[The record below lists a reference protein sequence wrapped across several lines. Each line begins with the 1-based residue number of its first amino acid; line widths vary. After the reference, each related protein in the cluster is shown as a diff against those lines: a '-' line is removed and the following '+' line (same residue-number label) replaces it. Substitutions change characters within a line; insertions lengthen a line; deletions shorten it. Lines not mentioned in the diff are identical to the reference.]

1 MKYLY
6 GLLTLALVF
15 AAPAF
20 AGKIYGSISEGGKPA
35 TILHGGHYDDVYV
48 KTSQGWRIKSRTYVR
63 SEIGPQPAA
72 R

>member
-1 MKYLY
+1 MIKPSPEGATGRSYLV
-6 GLLTLALVF
+6 ALD
-15 AAPAF
+15 
-20 AGKIYGSISEGGKPA
+20 ISEARKPT

-63 SEIGPQPAA
+63 SEIGPQPAG